1 MWWVEGWGEEKDGA
15 PPHRWIIN
23 KYSQTQ
29 GDIQLELSAGLCL
42 WREWDLL
49 KDVVND
55 SPRGQDNDIVEQ

>member
-1 MWWVEGWGEEKDGA
+1 MEHRLIDGLL
-15 PPHRWIIN
+15 IIN

-55 SPRGQDNDIVEQ
+55 SPRGKDNDIVE